1 VEGPIDSG
9 LVKVLVW
16 AAVAWFL
23 IFGLVLLQIAP
34 HFPAS
39 ALEWALLF
47 VAGPPLYVLG
57 EALGSWLFSA
67 ESGHQISPKGFS
79 VLRIAYALVIMLA
92 FVALAS
98 TIAGMLKGGA

>member
-1 VEGPIDSG
+1 MEGPIDSR
-9 LVKVLVW
+9 LAKVLVW
-16 AAVAWFL
+16 GAVAWFFIL
-23 IFGLVLLQIAP
+23 GLVPLQIAP

-39 ALEWALLF
+39 ALVWALLF

-57 EALGSWLFSA
+57 EALGSWLFST
-67 ESGHQISPKGFS
+67 ESGHQILPKGFA

-92 FVALAS
+92 FVALTS